1 MQWFPI
7 GRSARVHFLNLL
19 GCVMNDIEDN
29 FMDIVFAKN
38 ILQWR
43 ATIQELICVD
53 FDVGFLL

>member
-1 MQWFPI
+1 
-7 GRSARVHFLNLL
+7 
-19 GCVMNDIEDN
+19 MNDIEDN